1 MKKTGLYCYV
11 YDVSVACD
19 AITVD
24 NVLDIHKHLIK
35 NNDIK

>member
-11 YDVSVACD
+11 YDVSVDYD
-19 AITVD
+19 AIAVD
-24 NVLDIHKHLIK
+24 DVLDIHKHLIK